1 MKLILL
7 TDLGAKPTRVGLLH
21 NNSRSSGAHEIVSI
35 AVEHGIDATNLDYW
49 RTWPRDLLIN
59 SLLSWFDNDDEP
71 WIGLSG
77 SIDGSSTDEFKL
89 LVADLKKEIPQLKVI
104 LGGYRVPVGEED
116 WVDVAFI
123 GRSVN
128 IFTDWIKEKSVDKF
142 LFAVSPPTYKNPSHI
157 ILEDPVAPILKD
169 TDFWQPEEVLSVETA
184 LGCKFNC
191 SFCGYDFRN
200 NKNPVIA
207 NMDKFINSVQTAHD
221 KFGISNF
228 FLADDTI
235 NEVDNKLEFL
245 QDVVKEVD
253 FDIEFMSFAR
263 ADVLGAKPYQID
275 MINNANI
282 KTLFFGIE
290 SMTPGVTKMIR
301 KGGKPE
307 KMFQTLKMFKE
318 ASPDT
323 FTYGNWIIGLT
334 GDSEKDLR
342 EQADRVLE
350 EQLLTSAG
358 CNVLRL
364 YTNLENPDVMSD
376 IDKDPAKYGYTP
388 LAQDRQWPEL
398 GYASHSWKND
408 WTTSKDAEPLS
419 LEWDTRMQH
428 GLTSVF
434 TAHEILSVKAL
445 LPNMPIANYN
455 NMLSLLNRAQHRM
468 VKKYIQQK
476 SSWMLSR

>member
-7 TDLGAKPTRVGLLH
+7 TDLGAKPTRVGLLQ
-21 NNSRSSGAHEIVSI
+21 NNSRSSGAHEIVNI

-49 RTWPRDLLIN
+49 RTWPRDLLIE
-59 SLLSWFDNDDEP
+59 SLLSWFDNDNEP

-77 SIDGSSTDEFKL
+77 SIDGSSTNAFKD
-89 LVADLKKEIPQLKVI
+89 LVLDLKKEIPQLKVI
-104 LGGYRVPVGEED
+104 LGGYRVSVGDED
-116 WVDVAFI
+116 WVDISFI

-128 IFTDWIKEKSVDKF
+128 IFTDWIKQKSIDKF
-142 LFAVSPPTYKNPSHI
+142 LFAVSPPTYKNPGHV

-169 TDFWQPEEVLSVETA
+169 TDFWQPQEVLSVETA

-207 NMDKFINSVQTAHD
+207 NMDKFISSVQTANE
-221 KFGISNF
+221 KFGITNF

-235 NEVDNKLEFL
+235 NEVDDKLEFL
-245 QDVVKEVD
+245 QAVVKEVD

-263 ADVLGAKPYQID
+263 ADVLGAKPHQID

-307 KMFQTLKMFKE
+307 RMFQTLKMFKE

-342 EQADRVLE
+342 EQADKVLE
-350 EQLLTSAG
+350 DQLLTSAG

-364 YTNLENPDVMSD
+364 YTNLDNPDVMSD
-376 IDKDPAKYGYTP
+376 IDKDPAKFGYTV
-388 LAQDRQWPEL
+388 LGRDREWPEL

-408 WTTSKDAEPLS
+408 WTTSKEADVLS
-419 LEWDTRMQH
+419 NEWDKRMQN

-455 NMLSLLNRAQHRM
+455 NMLQLLNRSQKQM
-468 VKKYIQQK
+468 VNKYIKQK
-476 SSWMLSR
+476 SDWMLSR